1 MNIYNFIDSKLA
13 LFTKTDHKIYEY
25 IKQSPDNFSKDS
37 ISEISNSY
45 NLSKSALTRFSQKLG
60 FSGYNEFQF
69 FLKQNE
75 PSSNKEDEESLA
87 KSISNLLLHT
97 EEIISDNTLESF
109 INKLRHAR
117 ITYILGYSV
126 TRLAS
131 DGLGMIL
138 NFLAKI
144 LASNPNLD
152 NLPEHHTSEDVV
164 IIYSSLS
171 GEVYKN
177 YISNLSESTSHRPYL
192 ILITTNPKHPL
203 RHHFNEV
210 ILLPSFNI
218 ARADSVTH
226 ELFTYLFFNE
236 LVAQKLLKE

>member
-13 LFTKTDHKIYEY
+13 LFTKTDHKIYDF
-25 IKQSPDNFSKDS
+25 IKENPTKFTQDS
-37 ISEISNSY
+37 ISEISSNF

-75 PSSNKEDEESLA
+75 VSPNSEKDSLA
-87 KSISNLLLHT
+87 KSIGELLLHT
-97 EEIISDNTLESF
+97 EEALSEQILDDF
-109 INKLRHAR
+109 ILKLRQAR

-138 NFLAKI
+138 NILAKI
-144 LASNPNLD
+144 LTSNPNLD
-152 NLPEHHTSEDVV
+152 NLPEHHTAEDVI

-171 GEVYKN
+171 GDVYRN
-177 YISNLSESTSHRPYL
+177 YLSNLSKDTHQRPYL
-192 ILITTNPKHPL
+192 ILVTTNPKHPL
-203 RHHFNEV
+203 RQQFNQ
-210 ILLPSFNI
+210 ILLLPSINPD
-218 ARADSVTH
+218 RVDSITH
-226 ELFTYLFFNE
+226 ELFVYLFFNE
-236 LVAQKLLKE
+236 IIAQKLLKT